1 MSFSGGCAL
10 AVMGSSMALISACAT
25 SPPAAGWGSSTDADT
40 SDGGGDGERDRD
52 AGGSSLDSAL
62 GDAPSDATVS
72 LAPDGSTQL
81 PFVVDPT
88 FVASGFMG
96 DGETPGNIT
105 MLPAKATDSSDCHGN
120 RATSTAVGTCH
131 EVTYAPPP
139 SGGKGWGGV
148 YWQYPIDNWGIH
160 PGYAMPP
167 GATKVTFWA
176 KGALGGEQVTFLA
189 GGIASAGSPYQD
201 TVKSQVSPTLTP
213 DWASYAIAVTG
224 QSYTQVLGA
233 FGWTMTATPAT
244 GGAHFFIDGIRWE

>member
-1 MSFSGGCAL
+1 MSFSGGSTL
-10 AVMGSSMALISACAT
+10 AVACSSMALLAACAT
-25 SPPAAGWGSSTDADT
+25 SPRSAGWGPNADANTTD
-40 SDGGGDGERDRD
+40 GGDGGDRD
-52 AGGSSLDSAL
+52 AEAGGAALDSAS
-62 GDAPSDATVS
+62 GDAANDATDS
-72 LAPDGSTQL
+72 LASDGSAQL

-120 RATSTAVGTCH
+120 RATPTAAGTCH
-131 EVTYAPPP
+131 EVTYAPPL

-189 GGIASAGSPYQD
+189 GGIASAGNPYQD
-201 TVKSQVSPTLTP
+201 TVKSQVSPTLTV

-224 QSYTQVLGA
+224 QSYTQVLGG
-233 FGWTMTATPAT
+233 FGWTMTATSAS
-244 GGAHFFIDGIRWE
+244 GGAHFFIDGMRWE